1 MELGN
6 YISEQLA
13 MFLRAILLGGTL
25 GLIYDLLRTLRRL
38 GGRVWGG
45 VLDGFFCVLAVSGL
59 FLFTM
64 AGDGELR
71 LFVLMGA
78 LGGGVLFFCLLSR
91 PMRPLWDFWL
101 ELLLAPA
108 ELVWRT
114 GKKCGRRTKKSF
126 SFCRKWVTMK
136 GKHWRE
142 RLRPPRQEGDE
153 EMNRAP
159 VKEKKKAQPRQEKK
173 RPSGKL
179 TLLILAALLAGIG
192 VQLYSLYGQMQAARA
207 EEAVYAQRL
216 AELEETN
223 RRLQE
228 DVDNSG
234 SLALIENIAR
244 DARGWVSEGDK
255 IFLFGKYTAPERRGD
270 LPAPLLFLISCPQ
283 KF

>member
-13 MFLRAILLGGTL
+13 MFLRSILLGGTL

-64 AGDGELR
+64 AGDGVLR

-126 SFCRKWVTMK
+126 SFCRKWFTMK
-136 GKHWRE
+136 FTILRGRKPPQRQKGEEDMAGPAPQRKPPAPRKKGKTAKTVRS
-142 RLRPPRQEGDE
+142 R
-153 EMNRAP
+153 
-159 VKEKKKAQPRQEKK
+159 
-173 RPSGKL
+173 SKL
-179 TLLILAALLAGIG
+179 TLLLLAALMVG
-192 VQLYSLYGQMQAARA
+192 VSVQIYRMFGQL
-207 EEAVYAQRL
+207 
-216 AELEETN
+216 
-223 RRLQE
+223 
-228 DVDNSG
+228 
-234 SLALIENIAR
+234 R
-244 DARGWVSEGDK
+244 DARAQEAAYSQRLEELRETPLPFMLREGGVLSGC
-255 IFLFGKYTAPERRGD
+255 FNFG
-270 LPAPLLFLISCPQ
+270 SCASACPIDQ
-283 KF
+283 